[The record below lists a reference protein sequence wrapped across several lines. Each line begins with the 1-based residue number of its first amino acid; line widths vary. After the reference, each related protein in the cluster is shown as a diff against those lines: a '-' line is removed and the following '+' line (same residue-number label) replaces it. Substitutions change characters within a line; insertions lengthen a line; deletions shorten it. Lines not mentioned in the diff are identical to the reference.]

1 MNTIKISILFT
12 VLILLALTSCN
23 KYEDGPVLSFVSRN
37 ERVANTWKMDKA
49 IDNGLDVTSSYDRY
63 IVTLTKSGSASF
75 TAHFSLLSLEY
86 DYVTNGTWSFESND
100 DKLKLDYENDL
111 VDATYVILKL
121 KEKELWLRQENAE
134 LELHLAPE

>member
-12 VLILLALTSCN
+12 VLFFLALTSCN

-49 IDNGLDVTSSYDRY
+49 IENGVDVTSRYDRY
-63 IVTLTKSGSASF
+63 VVTLTKSGSASL
-75 TAHFSLLSLEY
+75 TAHFTLLSLEY
-86 DYVTNGTWSFESND
+86 DYVTNGTWNFTSND
-100 DKLKLDYENDL
+100 DKLELNYENDL

-121 KEKELWLRQENAE
+121 KEKELWLRQENTE

>member
-1 MNTIKISILFT
+1 MNTIKISILLT
-12 VLILLALTSCN
+12 VLIFLAFTSCN

>member
-1 MNTIKISILFT
+1 MNTIKIAILFT
-12 VLILLALTSCN
+12 VLFFLALTSCN

-49 IDNGLDVTSSYDRY
+49 IENGVDVTSNYDRY
-63 IVTLTKSGSASF
+63 VVTLTKSGSASF

-121 KEKELWLRQENAE
+121 KENELWLRQENTE